1 MTCAAAY
8 FPASGAIIVRGAF
21 PEIPSIADRARNDR
35 MGSLYQEMRD
45 RKELAIYPGRVTPV
59 THFIESFM
67 RELNDHGAIPIAI
80 GADRYRRAEAIQA
93 YEEAGLPKSLK
104 VFWRGQGASKTADG
118 SFDVRAFQR
127 NVISG
132 KLKTLAS
139 PMLECA
145 IANSRL
151 RYDGSGNPALDK
163 TASNARIDALSAS
176 VIAVGIAET
185 IPPGPL
191 LGMRVHVV

>member
-1 MTCAAAY
+1 M
-8 FPASGAIIVRGAF
+8 
-21 PEIPSIADRARNDR
+21 
-35 MGSLYQEMRD
+35 
-45 RKELAIYPGRVTPV
+45 
-59 THFIESFM
+59 
-67 RELNDHGAIPIAI
+67 
-80 GADRYRRAEAIQA
+80 
-93 YEEAGLPKSLK
+93 PKSLK

-185 IPPGPL
+185 IPPAPL